1 MRRWPRLLRESQA
14 NKQAFDR
21 LRQRQSGPTATGSI
35 PPRRRS
41 QGFRTPLRT
50 TAASPPP
57 LPPEQGPW
65 SSATK

>member
-21 LRQRQSGPTATGSI
+21 LRQQLRPYGDRFDPAAPTLAGFPAPRCAR
-35 PPRRRS
+35 PPR
-41 QGFRTPLRT
+41 G
-50 TAASPPP
+50 PPP